1 MLWQTTR
8 FSIALS
14 TPKVM
19 GILNVT
25 PDSFSDGGIHNS
37 LKSAMARAE
46 QMLKDGAHILDVG
59 GESSRP
65 GAPVVS
71 LEEELLRV
79 VPVLRELLKL
89 GVPISVDTY
98 KSGVMQ
104 TALELGADI
113 VNDIWALRQT
123 GALALVAS
131 HPRCGLCLMHM
142 HRDPQT
148 MQVQPMQG
156 DVLPE
161 VSAFLKARCLALIEL
176 GVSPQRVIL
185 DPGIGF
191 GKTVGQNFSLLAR
204 QADLL
209 TLGYPLLAGWS
220 RKSSLGRVIDEEG
233 LSTEPFERVAAS
245 VTAAVLALERGAR
258 VLRVHDVKETVQ
270 AVKVWQA
277 VRAVDVKAADP
288 RASPI

>member
-1 MLWQTTR
+1 MFWQTTR
-8 FSIALS
+8 FSIELS

-25 PDSFSDGGIHNS
+25 PDSFSDGGNHHS
-37 LKSAMARAE
+37 VKSAMAQAE

-65 GAPVVS
+65 GAPVIS
-71 LEEELLRV
+71 LEEELFRV

-104 TALELGADI
+104 TSLELGADI
-113 VNDIWALRQT
+113 VNDIWALRQP

-148 MQVQPMQG
+148 MQVDPMQG

-161 VSAFLKARCLALIEL
+161 VSSFLQARCLALIEL
-176 GVSPQRVIL
+176 GVSPERVIL

-191 GKTVGQNFSLLAR
+191 GKTVEQNFILLER
-204 QADLL
+204 QSELL
-209 TLGYPLLAGWS
+209 TLCYTLLAGWS
-220 RKSSLGRVIDEEG
+220 RKSALGRVIDG
-233 LSTEPFERVAAS
+233 DGPSTEPFERVAAS
-245 VTAAVLALERGAR
+245 VTAAVMALERGAR
-258 VLRVHDVKETVQ
+258 VLRVHDVKET
-270 AVKVWQA
+270 AHAIKVWQA
-277 VRAVDVKAADP
+277 VRDANMKAEELT
-288 RASPI
+288 ASSV